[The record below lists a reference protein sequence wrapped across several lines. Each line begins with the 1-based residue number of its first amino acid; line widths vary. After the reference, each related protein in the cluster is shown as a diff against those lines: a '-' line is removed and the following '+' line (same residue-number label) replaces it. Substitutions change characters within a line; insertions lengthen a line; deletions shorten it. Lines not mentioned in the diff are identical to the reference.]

1 MFSAILIVLFLSSP
15 LTVWLFVIRRYCV
28 RNGMGYT
35 PGANWD
41 TTMWIDWQEAR
52 ELAALRGD
60 LGMLRWCRVFLGI
73 KLFFTIVG
81 FIAMAGRLAM
91 A

>member
-1 MFSAILIVLFLSSP
+1 MFSTILIVLFMSSP

-41 TTMWIDWQEAR
+41 TTMWIDWQEAK
-52 ELAALRGD
+52 AMATLRGD
-60 LGMLRWCRVFLGI
+60 LWMLRWCRVFLGI
-73 KLFFTIVG
+73 NLFFLAAA
-81 FIAMAGRLAM
+81 FLAMAGRLAM
-91 A
+91 M